1 MSGKE
6 SHMSNNEVNESSQS
20 VIDRAGKH
28 HWGYNV
34 DQVDEF
40 LQHAHDLYEEDDPGL
55 TQEDIQLTS
64 FDLEKNGYVIGQ
76 VDATLIRLEK
86 AVVDKHTS
94 YEIAHRGRQ
103 AWDDDTKALVRT
115 LEERAEAPD
124 GERFKRGLPK
134 HPSYDVKQVDLLVR
148 QAWTRITSLM
158 GVRSQLEPETGSENI
173 NASQVSNVIFTQRKA
188 KHGYDESSVDAYLN
202 RIIQVL
208 TRMESVTRLGLPLP
222 GMQPDRESAQSGS
235 LGSAAAPAFAPRG
248 SAFTDEENGSLAGLV
263 QHTTDQAQAEAEKQS
278 DGEETGI
285 FDHMMDQPYTHPQES
300 ENDEPSPADRPVS
313 YQPSQQHSA
322 DESAPAPSPAPSF
335 APVQKPV
342 RSSSIPSIPP
352 LPQDERHTTE
362 TPVSTPSGSVPAPVP
377 APSDATDSVTS
388 TDSADS
394 VERSAAQQDQNSP
407 KSDDAYLS
415 RLMNT
420 SVTPTGSFDI
430 PSLTLGSFA
439 SDTGDDSRHDSQ
451 STGEQK
457 STNESDADHLDDD
470 QQHQQ
475 QGQ

>member
-1 MSGKE
+1 
-6 SHMSNNEVNESSQS
+6 MSNNEVNESSQS

-40 LQHAHDLYEEDDPGL
+40 LQHAHDLYEKDDPGL

-64 FDLEKNGYVIGQ
+64 FDLEKDGYVIGQ

-158 GVRSQLEPETGSENI
+158 GVRNQLEPERGSENI

-208 TRMESVTRLGLPLP
+208 THMESVTRLGLPLP
-222 GMQPDRESAQSGS
+222 GMQPTRGSVRAGS
-235 LGSAAAPAFAPRG
+235 LGSAAAPAFAPQG
-248 SAFTDEENGSLAGLV
+248 AGFTDEENGSLAGLV
-263 QHTTDQAQAEAEKQS
+263 QHTTDQARAETEKQS
-278 DGEETGI
+278 AGEETGI

-300 ENDEPSPADRPVS
+300 ESDDLSQTDQPVS
-313 YQPSQQHSA
+313 YQPSQHHSV

-335 APVQKPV
+335 APTQKPV

-352 LPQDERHTTE
+352 LPQEDRHVAESTE
-362 TPVSTPSGSVPAPVP
+362 SPASTSSAATPAPAPVP
-377 APSDATDSVTS
+377 APSD
-388 TDSADS
+388 SADPVNS
-394 VERSAAQQDQNSP
+394 TEGVVGQQDADSHKN

-420 SVTPTGSFDI
+420 NVTPTGSFDI

-439 SDTGDDSRHDSQ
+439 SDNGGDPRSDAQ
-451 STGEQK
+451 SAGEQK
-457 STNESDADHLDDD
+457 SADESDADHPTDG
-470 QQHQQ
+470 QQNQQ
-475 QGQ
+475 

>member
-1 MSGKE
+1 
-6 SHMSNNEVNESSQS
+6 MSNNQVNESSQS

-86 AVVDKHTS
+86 AVVDKHTN
-94 YEIAHRGRQ
+94 YEIAHRGRA
-103 AWDDDTKALVRT
+103 AWDVDTSALVGT

-124 GERFKRGLPK
+124 GERFKRGLPR

-148 QAWTRITSLM
+148 QAWTRITSLL
-158 GVRSQLEPETGSENI
+158 GIPSRISSERDSQNI

-202 RIIQVL
+202 RVIQVL
-208 TRMESVTRLGLPLP
+208 TRIESVTRLGLSAS
-222 GMQPDRESAQSGS
+222 MQSDRQFDQV
-235 LGSAAAPAFAPRG
+235 GSAAAPAFEPQGSSPAPDDQDNQG
-248 SAFTDEENGSLAGLV
+248 GSLAGLV
-263 QHTTDQAQAEAEKQS
+263 QHTTEQQHDEPGQQFAEPAATHQEHPATIPVPDHS
-278 DGEETGI
+278 YETA
-285 FDHMMDQPYTHPQES
+285 
-300 ENDEPSPADRPVS
+300 PSPA
-313 YQPSQQHSA
+313 
-322 DESAPAPSPAPSF
+322 ESVPPAAPSF
-335 APVQKPV
+335 APAHKPV
-342 RSSSIPSIPP
+342 RTTDIPSIPP
-352 LPQDERHTTE
+352 LPREDQ
-362 TPVSTPSGSVPAPVP
+362 PSPEYDSHPAPVP
-377 APSDATDSVTS
+377 QSPTPSSVASQNAADATSP
-388 TDSADS
+388 
-394 VERSAAQQDQNSP
+394 AAEQSSSEDRKDQ
-407 KSDDAYLS
+407 KDDAYLS

-420 SVTPTGSFDI
+420 NVTPTGSFDI

-439 SDTGDDSRHDSQ
+439 SQHDNSRGDEHGETSTDHDA
-451 STGEQK
+451 T
-457 STNESDADHLDDD
+457 SDD
-470 QQHQQ
+470 QQ

>member
-1 MSGKE
+1 
-6 SHMSNNEVNESSQS
+6 MSNNEVNESSQS

-158 GVRSQLEPETGSENI
+158 GVRSQLEPESGSENI

-188 KHGYDESSVDAYLN
+188 QHGYDESSVDAYLN

-222 GMQPDRESAQSGS
+222 GMQSARGSVQTGS
-235 LGSAAAPAFAPRG
+235 LGSAAAPAFTPRG
-248 SAFTDEENGSLAGLV
+248 TGFTDEENGSLAGLV
-263 QHTTDQAQAEAEKQS
+263 QHTTDQAQAESEKQS
-278 DGEETGI
+278 AGEETGI
-285 FDHMMDQPYTHPQES
+285 FDHMMDQPYTHPQEPES
-300 ENDEPSPADRPVS
+300 DESSQADQPVS
-313 YQPSQQHSA
+313 YQPSEHRLA
-322 DESAPAPSPAPSF
+322 DGSAPAPSPAPSF
-335 APVQKPV
+335 APAQKPV

-352 LPQDERHTTE
+352 LPQEDRHATQ
-362 TPVSTPSGSVPAPVP
+362 PSVSAPSISTPAPAPAP
-377 APSDATDSVTS
+377 APSESTTSVDSS
-388 TDSADS
+388 ESPDQSS
-394 VERSAAQQDQNSP
+394 GQQDQDSR

-439 SDTGDDSRHDSQ
+439 SDTGDDSRSDSRGDSQ
-451 STGEQK
+451 EK
-457 STNESDADHLDDD
+457 STNESDADHLGDG
-470 QQHQQ
+470 QQNQQ